1 MMASMLSNLDRS
13 QPWSPCSAY
22 MITTFLDNGHGKII
36 KLSIHVAFKLLRFT
50 ALSFFLSFFLS
61 FSFFLMECFLL
72 QHRVNLL
79 HAANEF
85 RRPLVLQKWWHKLAQ
100 RLMLQSKCSS
110 LLKPTS
116 LTASSAFFCFL
127 FSSFSGECLLDK
139 PHKPIQLPSDLPGTL
154 YDANRQ
160 CQFTFGDESKHCPDA
175 ASTCTTLWCTG
186 TSGGLLVCQ
195 TKHFPWADGTSCGEG
210 KWCMNGKCVNK
221 TEKKHYDVS
230 IKKNHNI
237 SWVAE

>member
-1 MMASMLSNLDRS
+1 M
-13 QPWSPCSAY
+13 
-22 MITTFLDNGHGKII
+22 
-36 KLSIHVAFKLLRFT
+36 
-50 ALSFFLSFFLS
+50 
-61 FSFFLMECFLL
+61 
-72 QHRVNLL
+72 
-79 HAANEF
+79 
-85 RRPLVLQKWWHKLAQ
+85 
-100 RLMLQSKCSS
+100 
-110 LLKPTS
+110 
-116 LTASSAFFCFL
+116 
-127 FSSFSGECLLDK
+127 DK

-230 IKKNHNI
+230 IKKEIRIYLGLQSSMGNASVGVI
-237 SWVAE
+237 S

>member
-1 MMASMLSNLDRS
+1 M
-13 QPWSPCSAY
+13 
-22 MITTFLDNGHGKII
+22 
-36 KLSIHVAFKLLRFT
+36 
-50 ALSFFLSFFLS
+50 
-61 FSFFLMECFLL
+61 
-72 QHRVNLL
+72 
-79 HAANEF
+79 
-85 RRPLVLQKWWHKLAQ
+85 AQ

-116 LTASSAFFCFL
+116 LTALSAFFCFL

-230 IKKNHNI
+230 IKKEIRIYLGLQSSMGNASVGVI
-237 SWVAE
+237 S

>member
-1 MMASMLSNLDRS
+1 MLL
-13 QPWSPCSAY
+13 
-22 MITTFLDNGHGKII
+22 
-36 KLSIHVAFKLLRFT
+36 
-50 ALSFFLSFFLS
+50 
-61 FSFFLMECFLL
+61 
-72 QHRVNLL
+72 VNLKDKNY
-79 HAANEF
+79 AQIGSEVYITKQMQFPFVAEF
-85 RRPLVLQKWWHKLAQ
+85 TDTIV
-100 RLMLQSKCSS
+100 CV
-110 LLKPTS
+110 
-116 LTASSAFFCFL
+116 FFFFTIFL

-230 IKKNHNI
+230 IKKEMEIHLGVHSSMHNASVGVI
-237 SWVAE
+237 S

>member
-1 MMASMLSNLDRS
+1 MVRWLKFPFVWHS
-13 QPWSPCSAY
+13 CSCV
-22 MITTFLDNGHGKII
+22 L
-36 KLSIHVAFKLLRFT
+36 LLRFFSLLIKGV
-50 ALSFFLSFFLS
+50 LSAKDSI
-61 FSFFLMECFLL
+61 
-72 QHRVNLL
+72 NPL
-79 HAANEF
+79 HAANDI
-85 RRPLVLQKWWHKLAQ
+85 RRPLVVQKRWHRLAEKV
-100 RLMLQSKCSS
+100 MLQCKCSFTEANTFFPS
-110 LLKPTS
+110 KTELTDSTICSIFLLY
-116 LTASSAFFCFL
+116 
-127 FSSFSGECLLDK
+127 SFSGECLLDK
-139 PHKPIQLPSDLPGTL
+139 PHRPIQLPSDLPGTL

-230 IKKNHNI
+230 ILQ
-237 SWVAE
+237 A